1 MLGLEIR
8 PIAKINHHRTENL
21 PTDDKE
27 GRRGGKHFFFRRDV
41 IAVVKDRVIK
51 SGNTVVRSF
60 NRAMKLIA
68 S

>member
-21 PTDDKE
+21 PTDGKE
-27 GRRGGKHFFFRRDV
+27 ERRGGKLFFFFRRDV

-51 SGNTVVRSF
+51 SGNAYSCT
-60 NRAMKLIA
+60 LL
-68 S
+68 